1 MVARVFC
8 HDYPNNPYI
17 DALYSIG
24 NVHSRYKV
32 IALGYYP
39 QNIKYTQK
47 SSRSIVQYQIPDGYI
62 IETEAANKAIRC
74 ETKYIPVLYTITWK
88 EGRAEYSIS
97 SERSASGA
105 INAFLKRISRENSR
119 LSGIHVFGLDIEILH
134 QARTEELTIAKT
146 TNIDKRKRPLSE
158 VSVSQQNKRYA
169 SFGRDAHKKIKQLI
183 LQHRMV
189 SESGEPIHLRN
200 MELEYEDHIINI
212 KYNLLLDHI
221 KLDAYVRACD
231 EALLGRDGYRRLAAV
246 EARLTREYQVAQRRI
261 EITKLINEQIPI
273 GTINLNKEVNQLDDD
288 DEHQSNPDGIMVG
301 EQEIGNGVYRSIRN
315 LLQIFIPIWNESN
328 PPILQP
334 GDTINLKLGGDG
346 KEKYETLAK
355 VGNLFK
361 YQLQDLQE
369 NGISVD
375 GVHWPI
381 ELYFSGDWKFMYNI
395 MGLNAPN
402 ARYFCLYCD
411 CEASNRWN
419 VDLCWPINKNTKCQ
433 KKPPLFPAIKQENY
447 IPNELHLLLRISDV
461 LMECFF
467 NDLFKKREFEREIK
481 NQIEQTMKSIK
492 VHFEFFKSRS
502 NSGKWDWTSLMGPDK
517 KKVLQ
522 HFPIV
527 NFISGKRGEEIQKL
541 WRDFYDL
548 YLVLRSPN
556 LTYSEI
562 DNFENKAKQWIKL
575 FCRPSQGQMNSA
587 SQIPGLYR
595 KEDVTPYMHVFSQ
608 HIPEFLRNLK
618 EKNMGLRVFSTSSI
632 EKKNHNQVRLFF
644 CGTTMGG
651 GTRGKPV
658 VYDIMEFE
666 NRQLYYLINNTPQ
679 EILMRHIDAGDKEN
693 KD

>member
-221 KLDAYVRACD
+221 KLDAYKHD
-231 EALLGRDGYRRLAAV
+231 
-246 EARLTREYQVAQRRI
+246 
-261 EITKLINEQIPI
+261 
-273 GTINLNKEVNQLDDD
+273 
-288 DEHQSNPDGIMVG
+288 
-301 EQEIGNGVYRSIRN
+301 
-315 LLQIFIPIWNESN
+315 
-328 PPILQP
+328 
-334 GDTINLKLGGDG
+334 
-346 KEKYETLAK
+346 
-355 VGNLFK
+355 
-361 YQLQDLQE
+361 
-369 NGISVD
+369 
-375 GVHWPI
+375 
-381 ELYFSGDWKFMYNI
+381 
-395 MGLNAPN
+395 
-402 ARYFCLYCD
+402 
-411 CEASNRWN
+411 
-419 VDLCWPINKNTKCQ
+419 
-433 KKPPLFPAIKQENY
+433 
-447 IPNELHLLLRISDV
+447 
-461 LMECFF
+461 
-467 NDLFKKREFEREIK
+467 
-481 NQIEQTMKSIK
+481 
-492 VHFEFFKSRS
+492 
-502 NSGKWDWTSLMGPDK
+502 
-517 KKVLQ
+517 
-522 HFPIV
+522 
-527 NFISGKRGEEIQKL
+527 
-541 WRDFYDL
+541 
-548 YLVLRSPN
+548 
-556 LTYSEI
+556 
-562 DNFENKAKQWIKL
+562 
-575 FCRPSQGQMNSA
+575 
-587 SQIPGLYR
+587 
-595 KEDVTPYMHVFSQ
+595 
-608 HIPEFLRNLK
+608 
-618 EKNMGLRVFSTSSI
+618 
-632 EKKNHNQVRLFF
+632 
-644 CGTTMGG
+644 
-651 GTRGKPV
+651 
-658 VYDIMEFE
+658 
-666 NRQLYYLINNTPQ
+666 
-679 EILMRHIDAGDKEN
+679 
-693 KD
+693 

>member
-74 ETKYIPVLYTITWK
+74 ETKYIP
-88 EGRAEYSIS
+88 
-97 SERSASGA
+97 
-105 INAFLKRISRENSR
+105 RISRENSR

-183 LQHRMV
+183 LQHRMI

-288 DEHQSNPDGIMVG
+288 DEHQSNPDGIMVD
-301 EQEIGNGVYRSIRN
+301 EQEI
-315 LLQIFIPIWNESN
+315 
-328 PPILQP
+328 
-334 GDTINLKLGGDG
+334 G

-447 IPNELHLLLRISDV
+447 IPDELHLLLRISDV

-618 EKNMGLRVFSTSSI
+618 EKNMELRVFSTSSI

>member
-24 NVHSRYKV
+24 NVHSRYKI

-74 ETKYIPVLYTITWK
+74 ETKYIPVNKVLYTITWK

-134 QARTEELTIAKT
+134 QARTGELTIAKT

-246 EARLTREYQVAQRRI
+246 EARLICEYQVAQRRI

-273 GTINLNKEVNQLDDD
+273 RIINLNKEVNQLDDD
-288 DEHQSNPDGIMVG
+288 DEHQSNPDGIIVD

-402 ARYFCLYCD
+402 AKYFCLYCD
-411 CEASNRWN
+411 CEASK
-419 VDLCWPINKNTKCQ
+419 DGPETEI
-433 KKPPLFPAIKQENY
+433 F
-447 IPNELHLLLRISDV
+447 RICRNS
-461 LMECFF
+461 ET
-467 NDLFKKREFEREIK
+467 EIR
-481 NQIEQTMKSIK
+481 NI
-492 VHFEFFKSRS
+492 FKS
-502 NSGKWDWTSLMGPDK
+502 
-517 KKVLQ
+517 
-522 HFPIV
+522 V
-527 NFISGKRGEEIQKL
+527 N
-541 WRDFYDL
+541 
-548 YLVLRSPN
+548 
-556 LTYSEI
+556 SEI
-562 DNFENKAKQWIKL
+562 
-575 FCRPSQGQMNSA
+575 
-587 SQIPGLYR
+587 
-595 KEDVTPYMHVFSQ
+595 
-608 HIPEFLRNLK
+608 RN
-618 EKNMGLRVFSTSSI
+618 
-632 EKKNHNQVRLFF
+632 
-644 CGTTMGG
+644 
-651 GTRGKPV
+651 
-658 VYDIMEFE
+658 
-666 NRQLYYLINNTPQ
+666 
-679 EILMRHIDAGDKEN
+679 
-693 KD
+693 